1 MVTWEAY
8 FDRIIGV
15 QVQLNMARKAL
26 DGFAQSEEAVDR
38 YATEELRG
46 LRELIHEGA
55 EKAGKDPQSTWVY
68 DEDAIAKYL
77 DSAKEGAVSSLVNVK
92 ERLKQYE
99 YILQVA
105 ILESF
110 LKDIHRAVLTADVS
124 LLKADRQV
132 PLGKLVSKGSDEIIR
147 EEIDREV
154 QTLDRKSTEEKADY
168 FLRRLGIGWF
178 GGTIV
183 PILDKVVRLRND
195 ILHENPE
202 RMPGDAEMMLLGL
215 VTMSIPLAT
224 MAQAAVLYPA
234 AFSLPRNLSEEDA
247 RKFLPSQTSAGTAA
261 EDSLPTQSVDPLDD
275 H

>member
-1 MVTWEAY
+1 MITWEAY

-26 DGFAQSEEAVDR
+26 DGFAQSQEAVDR
-38 YATEELRG
+38 YATEELGG

-68 DEDAIAKYL
+68 DEEAVAKYL
-77 DSAKEGAVSSLVNVK
+77 DSAKEGAVRSLVNVK
-92 ERLKQYE
+92 ARLRQYE

-110 LKDIHRAVLTADVS
+110 LKDIHRAALTADVS
-124 LLKADRQV
+124 LLKPDRQV

-154 QTLDRKSTEEKADY
+154 QILDRKSTEEKADY

-183 PILDKVVRLRND
+183 PILDKVVRLRNE

-202 RMPGDAEMMLLGL
+202 RMPGDTEMMLLGL
-215 VTMSIPLAT
+215 VTISLPLAT
-224 MAQAAVLYPA
+224 VAQAAVLYPT
-234 AFSLPRNLSEEDA
+234 AFTLPVDLSEENA
-247 RKFLPSQTSAGTAA
+247 RKFLPVQTSVPAPKL
-261 EDSLPTQSVDPLDD
+261 DSGSAQPPGASEEG
-275 H
+275 